1 MMIYFLRTLLCLIV
15 IALGGAIAVGL
26 ENAILG
32 ILVSASGVLA
42 IAMPL
47 MIEDRVNKP
56 VTKAERKDAADKWM
70 EQLQAAVNK

>member
-1 MMIYFLRTLLCLIV
+1 MIIAILRTLLCLVV

-47 MIEDRVNKP
+47 MIEGDNISNEMNRRYRE
-56 VTKAERKDAADKWM
+56 ERR
-70 EQLQAAVNK
+70 

>member
-1 MMIYFLRTLLCLIV
+1 MIIAILRTFFCLVV

-32 ILVSASGVLA
+32 ILVSASGVLG

-47 MIEDRVNKP
+47 MIEGQDISNEMNRRYREDN
-56 VTKAERKDAADKWM
+56 RK
-70 EQLQAAVNK
+70 

>member
-1 MMIYFLRTLLCLIV
+1 MMIYFLRILLCLIV

-47 MIEDRVNKP
+47 IIEGDNISNEMNRRYRE
-56 VTKAERKDAADKWM
+56 ERR
-70 EQLQAAVNK
+70 

>member
-1 MMIYFLRTLLCLIV
+1 MIIAILRTLLCLIV

-26 ENAILG
+26 ENAVLG

-47 MIEDRVNKP
+47 MIEGDNISNEMNRRYRE
-56 VTKAERKDAADKWM
+56 ERR
-70 EQLQAAVNK
+70 

>member
-1 MMIYFLRTLLCLIV
+1 MMIYFLRILLCLIV

-32 ILVSASGVLA
+32 ILVSASGVLG

-47 MIEDRVNKP
+47 IIEGDNISNEMNRRYRE
-56 VTKAERKDAADKWM
+56 ERR
-70 EQLQAAVNK
+70 

>member
-1 MMIYFLRTLLCLIV
+1 MMIYFLRILLCLIV

-32 ILVSASGVLA
+32 ILVSAGGALG

-47 MIEDRVNKP
+47 MIEGDNISNEMKRRYRE
-56 VTKAERKDAADKWM
+56 ERR
-70 EQLQAAVNK
+70 

>member
-1 MMIYFLRTLLCLIV
+1 MIYFLRILLCLIV

-32 ILVSASGVLA
+32 ILVSASGVLG

-47 MIEDRVNKP
+47 MIEGDNISNEMNRRYREDN
-56 VTKAERKDAADKWM
+56 RR
-70 EQLQAAVNK
+70 

>member
-1 MMIYFLRTLLCLIV
+1 MIIAILRTLLCLIV

-47 MIEDRVNKP
+47 IIEGDNISNEINRRYRE
-56 VTKAERKDAADKWM
+56 ERR
-70 EQLQAAVNK
+70 